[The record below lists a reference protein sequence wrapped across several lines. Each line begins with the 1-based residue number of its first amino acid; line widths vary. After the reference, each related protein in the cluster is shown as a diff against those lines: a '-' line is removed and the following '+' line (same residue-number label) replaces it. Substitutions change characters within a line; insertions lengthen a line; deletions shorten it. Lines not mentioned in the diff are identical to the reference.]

1 MRNEKSNRLLVISRL
16 VGFSGV
22 FACMMAA
29 IVYLLLQ
36 VMGVAGV
43 FNPVSLYIIA
53 ALAVVFVAVALI
65 LRAASNRAAKV
76 EVVDEDELGEV
87 SEVVEDAV
95 EEVLDDY
102 ADTVDTISD
111 IVDETIDE
119 VEDTLVEAASK
130 GILQLTPEKKEKI
143 VKTVKK
149 NAPVVLAVA
158 ATAAISIALNKSAQE
173 KQRARVRKSILDLLY

>member
-29 IVYLLLQ
+29 IVYLLLH
-36 VMGVAGV
+36 VIGVAGV
-43 FNPVSLYIIA
+43 YNPVSLYIIA

-76 EVVDEDELGEV
+76 EVVDEDELDEV

-111 IVDETIDE
+111 IVDEAIDE
-119 VEDTLVEAASK
+119 VEDTLVEASK